1 MSTEEN
7 IMPIAAEETVGT
19 DSSKP
24 ILKHLENCEK
34 KHQEKLYKIAETFKS
49 GLKGLT
55 ETLIDIFKQINNLP
69 GSSSDEPP
77 AKRIRAKISTDT
89 RANATCVVQE
99 DHDIVRANAKQ
110 GNIYIDTSDN
120 DEIPDDSISIP
131 DQDHLDTEAAKL
143 FTVEN
148 PPDKIDLVGKISTE
162 SQTQT
167 DPFLNPSFKHLAL
180 DEKQGSNISPHLAV
194 VVNNLLQQ

>member
-1 MSTEEN
+1 M
-7 IMPIAAEETVGT
+7 AETV
-19 DSSKP
+19 
-24 ILKHLENCEK
+24 
-34 KHQEKLYKIAETFKS
+34 KS

-89 RANATCVVQE
+89 RANSTCVVQE

-120 DEIPDDSISIP
+120 DEIPDDNISNP
-131 DQDHLDTEAAKL
+131 DQDHPDTEAAKL

-162 SQTQT
+162 SQAQT
-167 DPFLNPSFKHLAL
+167 DPFLDPSSKHLAL